1 MSWNRRGKFNFVELK
16 DTIIIGLLVLGIVLN
31 IFSSVGAEK
40 VYILSNG
47 KPLDEPE
54 LNQFCTSFIDQI
66 LSRNLQKEMVAPDIY
81 DVLVG
86 DNYKELKLVG
96 SEVPLFSRANG
107 DSCSV
112 IIKDKLGLRRFDIWV
127 NSSFD
132 FPFYF
137 RVQKID
143 EPLVEG

>member
-1 MSWNRRGKFNFVELK
+1 MSWNRRGKFNFFEHK
-16 DTIIIGLLVLGIVLN
+16 DIIIIGLLVLSIFLN
-31 IFSSVGAEK
+31 IFISRGPEK
-40 VYILSNG
+40 LYVLSNG
-47 KPLDEPE
+47 KSTETPE

-96 SEVPLFSRANG
+96 SEIPLFSRANG
-107 DSCSV
+107 DSCAV